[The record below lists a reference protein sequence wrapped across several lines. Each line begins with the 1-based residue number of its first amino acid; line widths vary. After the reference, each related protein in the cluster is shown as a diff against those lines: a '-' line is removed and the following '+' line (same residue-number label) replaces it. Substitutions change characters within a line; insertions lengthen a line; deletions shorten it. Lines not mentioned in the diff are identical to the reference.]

1 MQNRTL
7 GKKCRLY
14 TLRAFITLFVTILLG
29 GAVYCIIITVE
40 VSTNP
45 VSTNNTNLA
54 LNHVQRCLRHSF
66 ILHESM
72 FYFFS
77 KDQSDRVQFP
87 VSFLRTLLF
96 IIFFD
101 PLPDS
106 LSKCFTTPIQWFHRF
121 SFFSHCLLTN
131 FWMFCVCSE
140 KATRSSWIGQLCA
153 DTAELCTFVDDHC
166 SELDFAIVV

>member
-1 MQNRTL
+1 MSALHSEGIHHFVCDNSVGWSCLLHHYYCWGFYKPCKYKQHKPCPQPRSEMFKAQFHPAWINV
-7 GKKCRLY
+7 
-14 TLRAFITLFVTILLG
+14 LFFFQRPKRQ
-29 GAVYCIIITVE
+29 GAVPC
-40 VSTNP
+40 
-45 VSTNNTNLA
+45 
-54 LNHVQRCLRHSF
+54 
-66 ILHESM
+66 
-72 FYFFS
+72 FFF
-77 KDQSDRVQFP
+77 KDSV
-87 VSFLRTLLF
+87 VYN
-96 IIFFD
+96 FFD

-153 DTAELCTFVDDHC
+153 DTAELCTFIDDHC